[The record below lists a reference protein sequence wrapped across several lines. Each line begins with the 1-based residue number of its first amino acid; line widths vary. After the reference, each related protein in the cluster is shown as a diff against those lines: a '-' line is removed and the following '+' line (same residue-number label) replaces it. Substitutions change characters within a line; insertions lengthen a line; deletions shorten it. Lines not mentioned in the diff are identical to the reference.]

1 MSAASVTGVTTLKR
15 LSRVL
20 FIEDEADIRHVAKM
34 ALERIGGLE
43 VLACASGE
51 EALKSATQFH
61 PDLVLLDV
69 MMPEMDGPA
78 TLAKLRLLP
87 DLEITPVVFM
97 TAKVQPGEIAHLKS
111 LGALEV
117 IAKPFDPMLLASRLA
132 EIWAGV
138 AALSPSNDA
147 LHDGLDGLEALRKQ
161 YAQSFEEKWRRLND
175 AWALAK
181 EGDTKALQLARQHAH
196 TMAGSGATI
205 GYPDVSRLAREVEHL
220 LTLRDE
226 TNEDIDDSSELD
238 TLIGQLRLATAT
250 SEEVSERLAYPR
262 RANATMKEGK
272 LIYLFDDDAEL
283 ARALQLQLQLFGFE
297 VETFATPDLLETAL
311 CARRPA
317 VVVMDIMFQEGDLA
331 GPCAI
336 IASETMQCRTVPV
349 IFMSGRGDF
358 AARLEAVR
366 AGGSDY
372 LTKPVRVAD
381 LVERLDR
388 LTDGFVEESFRV
400 IVLHADAASAERL
413 AGILRDAGLQ
423 VTVALDTAQIPL
435 LLGDVNADLVLMNNS
450 LPGCT
455 SIEMIGVIHQIDRS
469 AILPVVLL
477 AQDRAEVAH
486 QGANAA
492 LFEPYTADELVAV
505 VTAWCQR
512 YRAQH
517 ALMTMDGL
525 TGLANHTLILQQLE
539 LESSRASR
547 HQYALAVAMIDVDH
561 FKRLNDAEGHAIG
574 DRVLASLGRFLRQR
588 LRKTD
593 FVGRYGGEEFMV
605 LLTETSGQAALER
618 LDTLRQEFSTIRHF
632 GSKNVF
638 SITFSVGIA
647 CFPDID
653 GAGNLATAADRA
665 LYDAKGAGRN
675 CVVLTTT
682 VAEKAK

>member
-1 MSAASVTGVTTLKR
+1 MSAAAVTGVTTLKR

-20 FIEDEADIRHVAKM
+20 FVEDEADIRRVAKM
-34 ALERIGGLE
+34 ALERVGGLD
-43 VLACASGE
+43 VLACASAA
-51 EALKSATQFH
+51 EALESAALFH
-61 PDLVLLDV
+61 PDLLLLDV

-78 TLAKLRLLP
+78 LLKQLRLLP
-87 DLEITPVVFM
+87 ELEITPVVFM

-117 IAKPFDPMLLASRLA
+117 IAKPFDPMLLAGRLA
-132 EIWAGV
+132 ELWASV
-138 AALSPSNDA
+138 PALSVSNDA
-147 LHDGLDGLEALRKQ
+147 LHDGLEALRKQ
-161 YAQSFEEKWRRLND
+161 YAQSFDEKWQKLND

-181 EGDTKALQLARQHAH
+181 EGDTEAQRLARLQAH

-205 GYPDVSRLAREVEHL
+205 GYPEVSRLAREVGHL

-226 TNEDIDDSSELD
+226 TGDRTGYSSELD
-238 TLIGQLRLATAT
+238 SLIGQLRLATAT
-250 SEEVSERLAYPR
+250 SDEVSERLEYPQ
-262 RANATMKEGK
+262 RANAIVKEGR

-283 ARALQLQLQLFGFE
+283 SRALQLQLQLFGFE
-297 VETFATPDLLETAL
+297 VETFATPNLLESAL
-311 CARRPA
+311 CARSPA
-317 VVVMDIMFQEGDLA
+317 VIVMDIMFQEGDLA

-336 IASETMQCRTVPV
+336 IASETMQRRSVPV
-349 IFMSGRGDF
+349 IFMSGRGDL

-388 LTDGFVEESFRV
+388 LTDRFVEESFRV
-400 IVLHADAASAERL
+400 IVLHADAAGAERV
-413 AGILRDAGLQ
+413 AGMLRDAGLH
-423 VTVALDTAQIPL
+423 VIVALETAQIPVL
-435 LLGDVNADLVLMNNS
+435 LTEVNADLVLMNNN

-455 SIEMIGVIHQIDRS
+455 SLEMIGVIHQIDRS

-477 AQDRAEVAH
+477 AEVQTEVTHQD
-486 QGANAA
+486 ANAV
-492 LFEPYTADELVAV
+492 LFEPTTARELVAV
-505 VTAWCQR
+505 VAAWCKR
-512 YRAQH
+512 YRAQR

-547 HQYALAVAMIDVDH
+547 HQYALSVAMIDVDH

-605 LLTETSGQAALER
+605 LLPETSGQAALER
-618 LDTLRQEFSTIRHF
+618 LDTLRREFSAIRHF
-632 GSKNVF
+632 GAKNVF
-638 SITFSVGIA
+638 SVTFSVGIA
-647 CFPDID
+647 AFPEIK
-653 GAGNLATAADRA
+653 AAVNLATAADRA

-675 CVVLTTT
+675 CVVLTAAIVEET
-682 VAEKAK
+682 K

>member
-1 MSAASVTGVTTLKR
+1 MSAAVATGVNTAKR

-43 VLACASGE
+43 VLAFASVE

-87 DLEITPVVFM
+87 GLELTPVIFM

-117 IAKPFDPMLLASRLA
+117 IAKPFDPMLLASQLT

-138 AALSPSNDA
+138 AALSSSNDD
-147 LHDGLDGLEALRKQ
+147 LHEGLEALRKQ
-161 YAQSFEEKWRRLND
+161 YAQSFDEKWRRLND
-175 AWALAK
+175 AWALTK
-181 EGDTKALQLARQHAH
+181 EGDREALQLARLHAH
-196 TMAGSGATI
+196 TMVGSGATI
-205 GYPDVSRLAREVEHL
+205 GYPEVSRLASAVEHL
-220 LTLRDE
+220 LTLH
-226 TNEDIDDSSELD
+226 DDTTKDSDNSSELD

-250 SEEVSERLAYPR
+250 SAEVSERLAHPR
-262 RANATMKEGK
+262 RANANIKEGK

-283 ARALQLQLQLFGFE
+283 ARALQLQLQLFGFD
-297 VETFATPDLLETAL
+297 VETFATPDLLESAL
-311 CARRPA
+311 RARSPS
-317 VVVMDIMFQEGDLA
+317 VVVMDIMFPEGDLA
-331 GPCAI
+331 GPGAI
-336 IASETMQCRTVPV
+336 IASETMQRRSVPV
-349 IFMSGRGDF
+349 IFMSGRGDL

-388 LTDGFVEESFRV
+388 LTDRFDEESFRV
-400 IVLHADAASAERL
+400 IVLHADADRAERL
-413 AGILRDAGLQ
+413 AGILREAGLH
-423 VTVALDTAQIPL
+423 VMVALEPAQIPSL
-435 LLGDVNADLVLMNNS
+435 LAEVNADLVLMNNN

-477 AQDRAEVAH
+477 VEDRTEVTH
-486 QGANAA
+486 QGANAV
-492 LFEPYTADELVAV
+492 LLEPHTADELVAV
-505 VTAWCQR
+505 VAAWCKR
-512 YRAQH
+512 HRAQR

-539 LESSRASR
+539 VESSRASR
-547 HQYALAVAMIDVDH
+547 HQCALSVAMIDVDH

-588 LRKTD
+588 MRKTD

-605 LLTETSGQAALER
+605 LLPETSGQGAMER
-618 LDTLRQEFSTIRHF
+618 LDTLRREFSTIRHF

-647 CFPDID
+647 CFPEID
-653 GAGNLATAADRA
+653 GAVNLATAADRA
-665 LYDAKGAGRN
+665 LYDAKGAVRN
-675 CVVLTTT
+675 CVILATARAGSV
-682 VAEKAK
+682 K